1 MMKFETK
8 VLIGSLLISGFLISL
23 GFIDPGVMFL
33 GIILSA
39 FIIFFPQMFFE
50 YEKFRKIKEM
60 EVRFPDFLRDVT
72 EHVRAGLP
80 LYKAIVHTS
89 RIDYGELS
97 KEVKLMANQLSWGI
111 PFDKVI
117 KQFGERTRSKK
128 LKMAIYTLR
137 ESYLSGGDI
146 PSTLEALADS
156 LATLEDAEKER
167 KSLINQHVIVMY
179 AISLIFIGIVAALNN
194 FMVPIFKMGV
204 AGVEISGLGNPC
216 DACSTQFSCGICD
229 FYSTISSAFGIKGGI
244 ASYYVALFFLMAMIQ
259 AFCAGLIIGQ
269 ISRGSIKAGFVHS
282 IILMLINFGGFGI
295 LSYLGLLG
303 G

>member
-1 MMKFETK
+1 VIKFENK
-8 VLIGSLLISGFLISL
+8 VLIGSLLVSGFLISL

-33 GIILSA
+33 GVILSA

-72 EHVRAGLP
+72 EHVRAGSP
-80 LYKAIVHTS
+80 LYRAIIDTS
-89 RIDYGELS
+89 KIDYGELS
-97 KEVKLMANQLSWGI
+97 KEVKMISNQLTWGI
-111 PFDKVI
+111 PLDKVME
-117 KQFGERTRSKK
+117 QFGKRIKSKK
-128 LKMAIYTLR
+128 IQMAIYTLR
-137 ESYLSGGDI
+137 ESYLSGGDV

-167 KSLINQHVIVMY
+167 KSLINQHVVVMY
-179 AISLIFIGIVAALNN
+179 AISLIFIGIIAALNN

-204 AGVEISGLGNPC
+204 VGAELAPLGNPC
-216 DACSTQFSCGICD
+216 DACATGFSCGICG

-269 ISRGSIKAGFVHS
+269 ISRGSVTAGFVHS
-282 IILMLINFGGFGI
+282 IILMLLNFGGFGI